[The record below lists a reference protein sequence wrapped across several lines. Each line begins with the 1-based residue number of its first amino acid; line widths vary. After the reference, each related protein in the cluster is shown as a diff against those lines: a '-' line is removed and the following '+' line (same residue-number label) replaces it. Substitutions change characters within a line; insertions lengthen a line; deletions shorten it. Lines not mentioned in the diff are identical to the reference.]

1 MQRTPS
7 PKLTFRSLKVIFPKK
22 GLIISPPHQFFRDYG
37 ELLNF
42 GCFYV
47 FSLEIRDFWKENCL
61 VFVWPVFKPQYLMD
75 RGEFWT
81 SQKRQMDG
89 PRKLKAQISQG
100 FGLERKTVGRHVMLG
115 VWVKNL
121 WNLWKSIVFWG
132 VVSPQKRGEI
142 TLVTH
147 LSKAIYRGYSSLW
160 LFIS

>member
-1 MQRTPS
+1 MNTLPETNISLFTSYLPQKGPDNLPPPPIFQGLRRTL
-7 PKLTFRSLKVIFPKK
+7 KLRVFLC
-22 GLIISPPHQFFRDYG
+22 FF
-37 ELLNF
+37 
-42 GCFYV
+42 
-47 FSLEIRDFWKENCL
+47 LEIRDFEKKLFGFC
-61 VFVWPVFKPQYLMD
+61 VPPVFKPQYLMD

-89 PRKLKAQISQG
+89 PRKLKTQMSQG
-100 FGLERKTVGRHVMLG
+100 FGLERKPVGRDVMLG

-147 LSKAIYRGYSSLW
+147 LYKAIYRGYSSLW